1 MRRRGKYF
9 IGCLLLAS
17 LSPLVE
23 SRAGDRVFGYLDPSS
38 NSFTPATGSAALMSG
53 KRTASPVAAAPPIV
67 RRGKLIVTVN
77 IQFAPD
83 FPTNLRVTA
92 VVVATTTP
100 APTADPSTATSTI
113 ALANVARS
121 GSVGVAEVELPY
133 AFTTTAAT
141 DKVLLSTLLFHP
153 DGEVDLDQSISLPAD
168 GATTRV
174 TVSHRI

>member
-1 MRRRGKYF
+1 MRRRGECV

-17 LSPLVE
+17 VAALSAAD
-23 SRAGDRVFGYLDPSS
+23 AGERIFGYLDPSS
-38 NSFTPATGSAALMSG
+38 NSFTPITG
-53 KRTASPVAAAPPIV
+53 AAAHLSNKTSASLVAVAPPV
-67 RRGKLIVTVN
+67 LRRGKLVVTVN

-92 VVVATTTP
+92 MVVATTTP
-100 APTADPSTATSTI
+100 ASTADPSTATSTI
-113 ALANVARS
+113 AFANVARS
-121 GSVGVAEVELPY
+121 GSVGVAQVELPY

-141 DKVLLSTLLFHP
+141 DKVLLSTTLSHAN
-153 DGEVDLDQSISLPAD
+153 GAVDLDQSISLPAE